1 MEEAFLEE
9 GVVEE
14 VIFLEEEAVEEVT
27 SLEEEEPTLG
37 RIPAT
42 MTI

>member
-9 GVVEE
+9 GVVE